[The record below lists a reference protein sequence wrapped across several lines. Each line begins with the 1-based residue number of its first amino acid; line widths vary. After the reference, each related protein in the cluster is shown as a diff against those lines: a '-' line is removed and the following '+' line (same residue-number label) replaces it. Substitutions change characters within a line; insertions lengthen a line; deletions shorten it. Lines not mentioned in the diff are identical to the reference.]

1 MLYIKN
7 NEIREQRVIE
17 IVKDSYRTFNPSHAQ
32 LIADGWEVYTPP
44 IREAVEVPIEEQYKN
59 RIVELIR
66 EKYSVD
72 DELSIQ
78 RQRYTKVEEFEEYN
92 SYAESCK
99 QQAREELGYEFE
111 EAYNNG

>member
-7 NEIREQRVIE
+7 NEIREQRTIK
-17 IVKDSYRTFNPSHAQ
+17 IVKNGYRTFNPSHAQ

-44 IREAVEVPIEEQYKN
+44 IREAVEVSIEDQYKS

-72 DELSIQ
+72 DELAIL
-78 RQRYTKVEEFEEYN
+78 RQRDSKIDEFNAYN
-92 SYAESCK
+92 SFAEECK
-99 QQAREELGYEFE
+99 VTARREFDI
-111 EAYNNG
+111 

>member
-1 MLYIKN
+1 MSKLFIKN
-7 NEIREQRVIE
+7 GIILPLKNIE
-17 IVKDSYRTFNPSHAQ
+17 IVKDGFRTFNPSEEMVVAN
-32 LIADGWEVYTPP
+32 GWEVYTPP

-78 RQRYTKVEEFEEYN
+78 RQRYTKVEEFEEYDA
-92 SYAESCK
+92 YAESCK
-99 QQAREELGYEFE
+99 QQAREEFGI
-111 EAYNNG
+111 

>member
-1 MLYIKN
+1 MNLYIKN
-7 NEIREQRVIE
+7 GIIKKRTQIVIDTE
-17 IVKDSYRTFNPSHAQ
+17 NSQIYNPTEDT
-32 LIADGWEVYTPP
+32 LFKNGWEIYTPP
-44 IREAVEVPIEEQYKN
+44 IKESVEIPIEEQYKN

-92 SYAESCK
+92 TFVESCK
-99 QQAREELGYEFE
+99 QQAREEVGV
-111 EAYNNG
+111 

>member
-7 NEIREQRVIE
+7 NEIREQRTIE
-17 IVKDSYRTFNPSHAQ
+17 IVKNGYRTFNPSHAQ

-44 IREAVEVPIEEQYKN
+44 IREAVEVSIEDQYKS

-72 DELSIQ
+72 DELAIL
-78 RQRYTKVEEFEEYN
+78 RQRNSKIDEFNAYN
-92 SYAESCK
+92 SFAEECK
-99 QQAREELGYEFE
+99 ETARREFDI
-111 EAYNNG
+111 

>member
-7 NEIREQRVIE
+7 NEIREQRAIE
-17 IVKDSYRTFNPSHAQ
+17 IVKNGYRTFNPSHAQ

-44 IREAVEVPIEEQYKN
+44 IRESVEVSIEEQYKN

-78 RQRYTKVEEFEEYN
+78 RQRDSKFEEFNAYNSFVEE
-92 SYAESCK
+92 CK
-99 QQAREELGYEFE
+99 VTARKEIYGDELI
-111 EAYNNG
+111 